1 MTYETKQKL
10 TFIHHA
16 LWSLSKD
23 LQQSDVLLLA
33 DISEFRNRLEPYIK
47 QSEDSY
53 CSNVTKGGVKLL
65 NDVVI

>member
-16 LWSLSKD
+16 LWSLTKE
-23 LQQSDVLLLA
+23 LEQSDVLLVA
-33 DISEFRNRLEPYIK
+33 HISEFRNGLEPFIK

-53 CSNVTKGGVKLL
+53 CSSVTKGGVKLL